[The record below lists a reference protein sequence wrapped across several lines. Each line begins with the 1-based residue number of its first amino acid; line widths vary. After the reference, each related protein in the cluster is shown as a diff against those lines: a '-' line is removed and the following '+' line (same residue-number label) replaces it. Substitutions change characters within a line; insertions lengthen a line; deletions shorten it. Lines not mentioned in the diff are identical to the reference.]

1 MKKVTI
7 SISYDEEK
15 LSALKLYL
23 DQKQMQ
29 VEEELTKALDALY
42 CKNVPAG
49 VRDYFNLRSG
59 TPEPVQPK
67 VKSPRQRK
75 LHQRLQMKPQCE
87 PPCRPVWAFLKRVG
101 NQPASGQQEPFA
113 PPLGRFRKGEYGLTA
128 QGAAGSILKQE
139 KRKGSPVRPLPG
151 KQRTATPTAGSLQR
165 C

>member
-29 VEEELTKALDALY
+29 VEDELTKALDALY

-59 TPEPVQPK
+59 IPEPVQPK
-67 VKSPRQRK
+67 VKKPRAEK
-75 LHQRLQMKPQCE
+75 T
-87 PPCRPVWAFLKRVG
+87 A
-101 NQPASGQQEPFA
+101 PAIMEGHENEQH
-113 PPLGRFRKGEYGLTA
+113 
-128 QGAAGSILKQE
+128 
-139 KRKGSPVRPLPG
+139 
-151 KQRTATPTAGSLQR
+151 
-165 C
+165 